1 MTPLEKRSSFSLA
14 FIFALRMLG
23 LFLVLPVFSLEAS
36 HYQGGNDPLLVG
48 FALGAYGL
56 TQAFLQLP
64 VGIASDKWGRKRII
78 VLGLLVFALGSFVAA
93 TADSVWGLVLGRAVQ
108 GAGAVSAAVTA
119 LLSDQTRAVVR
130 TKAMALVGISIGL
143 VFAAALVL
151 SPLLTAWVGLSGLF
165 TLTMVLALAG
175 VAVVIGLVPPEQPHG
190 QDSGPLALS
199 EAQQAEA
206 QLPFGTRYRK
216 LLAQPDFLRL
226 SAGVFILHSVQMSMW
241 SAVPALLIAA
251 GLPQASHWHVY
262 LPAVSVSVFFLGFL
276 FSMERRG
283 RTNFVSQLSIGL
295 IGVVQVVFALAL
307 AGHWQGSLW
316 GIGLI
321 LVAFFCGFNAMEA
334 LQPSQIS
341 RIATPATRG
350 AAMGTYNT
358 LQSLGLFWGGVM
370 GGLLIKL
377 YGAGGLFAVNSV
389 LVLIWFVLIWLVPS
403 GAKSTKASAAELQR

>member
-23 LFLVLPVFSLEAS
+23 LFLVLPVFTLEAG

-64 VGIASDKWGRKRII
+64 VGIASDKWGRKRVI
-78 VLGLLVFALGSFVAA
+78 VLGLLVFAMGSLLAA
-93 TADSVWGLVLGRAVQ
+93 TADSVWGLVLGRSIQ

-130 TKAMALVGISIGL
+130 TKAMALVGISIGA
-143 VFAAALVL
+143 VFATALVL

-165 TLTMVLALAG
+165 SLTMVLALVG
-175 VAVVIGLVPPEQPHG
+175 VAVVIWLVPSEQAHREAHEP
-190 QDSGPLALS
+190 
-199 EAQQAEA
+199 AQQDEA
-206 QLPFGTRYRK
+206 QLPFSARYRK

-241 SAVPALLIAA
+241 SAVPAMLLAA
-251 GLPQASHWHVY
+251 GLPQAAHWHVY

-295 IGVVQVVFALAL
+295 IGAVQVIFALAL
-307 AGHWQGSLW
+307 VGHWQGSLW

-370 GGLLIKL
+370 GGLLIKF

-389 LVLIWFVLIWLVPS
+389 LALIWFILIWLIPS
-403 GAKSTKASAAELQR
+403 GAPATKASVAKLQR